1 MTNITCKQLDDL
13 LFDASP
19 LAMETAARHAES
31 CPECAER
38 LAAWNEIE
46 ETARSMR
53 ETWRSDLLWPRI
65 ERALQDER
73 DGALKNIRQMR
84 SPRAKWLWQVAA
96 GLLLTVALGGTV
108 FYAVRVQ
115 SHDAAFDRD
124 ILRITALDEV
134 ERAEQSHLEAI
145 ERLERVAEQ
154 KLDDA
159 QTPLMVSYKE
169 KLMLLDEA
177 IAECQANIEQNRQ
190 NAHLRK
196 QLLAM
201 YTDKQQTL
209 TDVLREDNDVTN
221 P

>member
-1 MTNITCKQLDDL
+1 MTTITCNQLDDL

-31 CPECAER
+31 CAECAEK

-53 ETWRSDLLWPRI
+53 ETWQSDLLWPRI
-65 ERALQDER
+65 ERALKDE
-73 DGALKNIRQMR
+73 KRQR
-84 SPRAKWLWQVAA
+84 SPRVKWLWQIAA
-96 GLLLTVALGGTV
+96 GLLLTVGLGGTV
-108 FYAVRVQ
+108 FYTLRVQ

-124 ILRITALDEV
+124 ILRLTALDEV
-134 ERAEQSHLEAI
+134 ERAEQSHLLAI
-145 ERLERVAEQ
+145 KQLERVAEQ
-154 KLDDA
+154 KLEDA

-177 IAECQANIEQNRQ
+177 IAECQANIDQNQQ

>member
-1 MTNITCKQLDDL
+1 MTTITCNQLDDL

-31 CPECAER
+31 CAECAEK

-53 ETWRSDLLWPRI
+53 ETWQSDLLWPRI
-65 ERALQDER
+65 ERALKDER
-73 DGALKNIRQMR
+73 EGARKNEKRQR
-84 SPRAKWLWQVAA
+84 SPRVKWLWQIAA
-96 GLLLTVALGGTV
+96 GFLLTVGLGGTV

-124 ILRITALDEV
+124 ILRLTALDEV
-134 ERAEQSHLEAI
+134 ERAEQSHLQAI
-145 ERLERVAEQ
+145 EQLERVAEQ
-154 KLDDA
+154 KLEDA

-177 IAECQANIEQNRQ
+177 IAECQANIDRNQQ
-190 NAHLRK
+190 NAHMRA
-196 QLLAM
+196 QLLSM
-201 YTDKQQTL
+201 YSEKHQTL
-209 TDVLREDNDVTN
+209 RDVLREDTN
-221 P
+221 VSNQ

>member
-1 MTNITCKQLDDL
+1 MTTITCNQLDDL

-31 CPECAER
+31 CAECAEK

-53 ETWRSDLLWPRI
+53 ETWQSDLLWPRI
-65 ERALQDER
+65 ERALKNER
-73 DGALKNIRQMR
+73 RQR
-84 SPRAKWLWQVAA
+84 SPRAKWLWQIAA
-96 GLLLTVALGGTV
+96 GLLLTVGLGGTV

-124 ILRITALDEV
+124 ILRLAAMDEV

-145 ERLERVAEQ
+145 ERLERVTEQ

-177 IAECQANIEQNRQ
+177 IAECQTNIDRNRQ

-209 TDVLREDNDVTN
+209 TDVLREDKDVTN